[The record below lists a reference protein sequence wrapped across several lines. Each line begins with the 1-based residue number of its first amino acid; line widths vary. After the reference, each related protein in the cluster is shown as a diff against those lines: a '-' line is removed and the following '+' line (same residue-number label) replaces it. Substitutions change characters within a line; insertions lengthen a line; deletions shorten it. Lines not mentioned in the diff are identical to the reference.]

1 MKVTAVGLVH
11 VPGGARTPDRWWYRA
26 IVVRHARDRR
36 LQLVDVLELT
46 GDRKIDSEELKRLAT
61 VAARS
66 RATVLVTHGIRTD
79 LAGHLAERLG
89 LRHLPAPDRPGPYSA
104 RHPGGRQTG

>member
-1 MKVTAVGLVH
+1 MKVNAIGLVY

-26 IVVRHARDRR
+26 IIVRHARDQR
-36 LQLVDVLELT
+36 LRLVDVLELT
-46 GDRKIDSEELKRLAT
+46 GDRTLDSEELKRLVAT
-61 VAARS
+61 AKQS

-79 LAGHLAERLG
+79 LARHLAERLG
-89 LRHLPAPDRPGPYSA
+89 LRHVPAPDRPGHDSE